1 MTTPHPHEVK
11 FRLEQ
16 RLQQLSATIVGLHS
30 IVVEG
35 DTVHV
40 NYDILTDQAED
51 GVLVFEY
58 QRPELVGRTEI
69 AEFCRWLS
77 ETGHCGETLH

>member
-1 MTTPHPHEVK
+1 MRPHPQEVK
-11 FRLEQ
+11 FELEQ

-40 NYDILTDQAED
+40 GYDILTTEAED
-51 GVLVFEY
+51 GLLFFEFE
-58 QRPELVGRTEI
+58 RPELVGRTEI
-69 AEFCRWLS
+69 AEFTRWLA
-77 ETGHCGETLH
+77 ETGPDVTLH